1 MAMCR
6 IYIRHTDLNIFQICS
21 RNGGSVHTSANETAV
36 TREDFSSP
44 LGTFLTQIP
53 KPDSKKFYKRVPP
66 KLFSIYS
73 CGVFLIYSCWL
84 NDSGESAEWCYSWGL
99 LPKHAALELV
109 AFGG

>member
-1 MAMCR
+1 MGSGRARVFECHCR
-6 IYIRHTDLNIFQICS
+6 RSQNWVRSIR
-21 RNGGSVHTSANETAV
+21 RASANETGV

-44 LGTFLTQIP
+44 LGAFLTQIP

-84 NDSGESAEWCYSWGL
+84 NDSRESAEWGYSWGL
-99 LPKHAALELV
+99 LA
-109 AFGG
+109 